1 MDTVTI
7 DIVTCT
13 LTVVNHDEPWS
24 NIINYEPLL
33 DDAMR
38 FTIDLYYIISYMIV
52 PTKILFDYYRLLYA
66 NSKFDR
72 SHTIDL
78 YEISYS
84 L

>member
-1 MDTVTI
+1 MDTATI

-52 PTKILFDYYRLLYA
+52 PKKYSLT
-66 NSKFDR
+66 
-72 SHTIDL
+72 TIDCYMQTVNL
-78 YEISYS
+78 IGAT